1 MGLRRAGAARLR
13 AWETNP
19 FAIEKP
25 KTRTEGESSQPE
37 ALRRLPGR
45 PAHQPVVAAT
55 ISVNAVRRA
64 CGWRG

>member
-1 MGLRRAGAARLR
+1 MGLQRAGAARLR

-45 PAHQPVVAAT
+45 LR
-55 ISVNAVRRA
+55 INRWWRRPSA
-64 CGWRG
+64 STP